1 MDAPTDSSRRY
12 CWECQRRRLECD
24 STRPVCNKCRQAGVV
39 CPGYEDKKPLR
50 WLAPGKVTSRSRK
63 RKTTT
68 TVKTKKTEES
78 AVDLQARINAVLARA
93 VQVTTDLYNGSMIPV
108 IHFRDDVSEAV
119 QSACYCKSTL
129 MPISNNMRIFPVM
142 QPLAHFGPCPYIN
155 PLPLELMSMVSGS
168 VRRAFICLALG
179 HYLHQTRPPK
189 SERVELWC
197 RFHTEKGLS
206 LRGIS
211 EEVGLR
217 RDIRGLD
224 LAVYSIMCLM
234 LIDLSYGCPDNW
246 RVHFLAAMK
255 AVACRGG
262 MKQLHERN
270 VTMQPTLKYFMI
282 LGVLA
287 SSTSPPED
295 YLVTTPELDFLEKV
309 YGKGDYPTVI
319 CPPFLFL
326 IISQI
331 NRLRLQTTQ
340 PPEMHDPDLPSA
352 QDLLSR
358 ILGFNPDEWASLY
371 PESYQELFLLAR
383 IYHAAVA
390 LYCIS
395 ALRSMFPTGFLYNLL
410 MLRAAQADC
419 LFGLLREA
427 LRSPKTMP
435 CLMWPLNV
443 AGVEAATRS
452 LSDRLFVEEAL
463 GELSRGL
470 GTGYPLVAC
479 DAIHRLWDSGKTE
492 WDDCYDRP
500 YAFLS

>member
-1 MDAPTDSSRRY
+1 MQQVPPRRGRVPWLRRQEASEVAP
-12 CWECQRRRLECD
+12 
-24 STRPVCNKCRQAGVV
+24 
-39 CPGYEDKKPLR
+39 PGR
-50 WLAPGKVTSRSRK
+50 VTSRNRT

-68 TVKTKKTEES
+68 TAKAKKPEDS
-78 AVDLQARINAVLARA
+78 NVILQSKITVALKRA
-93 VQVTTDLYNGSMIPV
+93 VQVAADLYAAPMIPV
-108 IHFRDDVSEAV
+108 VHLRDDVSEAV
-119 QSACYCKSTL
+119 QSACYCKSTAY
-129 MPISNNMRIFPVM
+129 M
-142 QPLAHFGPCPYIN
+142 Y
-155 PLPLELMSMVSGS
+155 LPLL
-168 VRRAFICLALG
+168 RLTPTLG

-197 RFHTEKGLS
+197 RFHAEKGLS

-211 EEVGLR
+211 EEVTL
-217 RDIRGLD
+217 DKDLRGLD

-234 LIDLSYGCPDNW
+234 LID
-246 RVHFLAAMK
+246 ATAMK
-255 AVACRGG
+255 AVAHRGG
-262 MKQLHERN
+262 IKQLYERN
-270 VTMQPTLKYFMI
+270 VAMQPTLKYFMI

-309 YGKGDYPTVI
+309 YGKGDYPTVL

-326 IISQI
+326 IVSQI

-340 PPEMHDPDLPSA
+340 PRELHDPDSPSA
-352 QDLLSR
+352 QALLSK
-358 ILGFNPDEWASLY
+358 ILGFNPDEWARLY
-371 PESYQELFLLAR
+371 PDSYQELFLLAR

-395 ALRSMFPTGFLYNLL
+395 ALRSLFPTGFLYNLL

-419 LFGLLREA
+419 LFGLLRVA
-427 LRSPKTMP
+427 IQSPKTQP
-435 CLMWPLNV
+435 CLMWILNV

-463 GELSRGL
+463 DELSRGL
-470 GTGYPLVAC
+470 GTGYPLVARG
-479 DAIHRLWDSGKTE
+479 AIHRLWDSGKTE

>member
-1 MDAPTDSSRRY
+1 MDASTDATRRY

-24 STRPVCNKCRQAGVV
+24 STRPVCNKCRHAGVV

-50 WLAPGKVTSRSRK
+50 WLAPGRVTSRNRK
-63 RKTTT
+63 RKTNT
-68 TVKTKKTEES
+68 TVKAKKPENS
-78 AVDLQARINAVLARA
+78 DVVLQSKITVALKRA
-93 VQVTTDLYNGSMIPV
+93 VQVATDLYAAPMIPV

-119 QSACYCKSTL
+119 QSACYCKSNLILT
-129 MPISNNMRIFPVM
+129 
-142 QPLAHFGPCPYIN
+142 
-155 PLPLELMSMVSGS
+155 
-168 VRRAFICLALG
+168 LG

-197 RFHTEKGLS
+197 RFHAEKGLS

-211 EEVGLR
+211 EEVAL
-217 RDIRGLD
+217 DKDLRGLD

-234 LIDLSYGCPDNW
+234 LIDLSYGCPENW

-255 AVACRGG
+255 AVAYRGG
-262 MKQLHERN
+262 IKQLHERN
-270 VTMQPTLKYFMI
+270 VAMQPTLKYFMI
-282 LGVLA
+282 
-287 SSTSPPED
+287 
-295 YLVTTPELDFLEKV
+295 
-309 YGKGDYPTVI
+309 
-319 CPPFLFL
+319 
-326 IISQI
+326 QI

-340 PPEMHDPDLPSA
+340 PPELHDPDSPSA
-352 QDLLSR
+352 QDLLSK

-371 PESYQELFLLAR
+371 PDSYRELFLLAR

-395 ALRSMFPTGFLYNLL
+395 ALRNLFPTGFLYNLL

-427 LRSPKTMP
+427 IQSPKTQP
-435 CLMWPLNV
+435 CLMWILNV

-463 GELSRGL
+463 DELSRGL
-470 GTGYPLVAC
+470 GTGYPLVARE
-479 DAIHRLWDSGKTE
+479 AIHRLWDSGKTE

>member
-1 MDAPTDSSRRY
+1 MDTPADSTRRY

-50 WLAPGKVTSRSRK
+50 WLAPGKVTSRNRK
-63 RKTTT
+63 RKTP
-68 TVKTKKTEES
+68 VIKEKKKDEDS
-78 AVDLQARINAVLARA
+78 AVSLQAQIDAALERA
-93 VQVTTDLYNGSMIPV
+93 VHMSAELYKGSLIPV
-108 IHFRDDVSEAV
+108 VHLRDDVSEAV
-119 QSACYCKSTL
+119 QSACYCKSNPFLELTT
-129 MPISNNMRIFPVM
+129 P
-142 QPLAHFGPCPYIN
+142 PYIN
-155 PLPLELMSMVSGS
+155 PIPLEIMRLFPGPI
-168 VRRAFICLALG
+168 RRTYICLALG

-189 SERVELWC
+189 AERVELWC

-206 LRGIS
+206 LHDIS
-211 EEVGLR
+211 EEIVLEK
-217 RDIRGLD
+217 DIQGLD
-224 LAVYSIMCLM
+224 QTVISIMCLM
-234 LIDLSYGCPDNW
+234 LVDLSYGSPRNW

-255 AVACRGG
+255 ALACRGG
-262 MKQLHERN
+262 IKKLHARN
-270 VTMQPTLKYFMI
+270 PTMQPTLKYFMI
-282 LGVLA
+282 LGVVA

-309 YGKGDYPTVI
+309 YGKGDYPTVL
-319 CPPFLFL
+319 CPPFLFM

-340 PPEMHDPDLPSA
+340 PPELHEPDSPSP
-352 QDLLSR
+352 QDLLSK
-358 ILGFNPDEWASLY
+358 ILSFDPDAWASLY
-371 PESYQELFLLAR
+371 TESYQQLFLIAR
-383 IYHAAVA
+383 IYHSAVA

-395 ALRSMFPTGFLYNLL
+395 ALRNLFPIGFLYNLL
-410 MLRAAQADC
+410 MLRAAHADC

-427 LRSPKTMP
+427 ILSPQTNL

-463 GELSRGL
+463 DELSRGL

-479 DAIHRLWDSGKTE
+479 SAIQKLWDSGKTE

>member
-1 MDAPTDSSRRY
+1 MDTSAESTRRY

-50 WLAPGKVTSRSRK
+50 WLAPGRVTSRSRK
-63 RKTTT
+63 CKAPAA
-68 TVKTKKTEES
+68 KEKKKKKDEDS
-78 AVDLQARINAVLARA
+78 AVSLQAKIDAAMERA
-93 VQVTTDLYNGSMIPV
+93 VRVPAEMYEGSLVPV
-108 IHFRDDVSEAV
+108 VHLRDDVSEA
-119 QSACYCKSTL
+119 
-129 MPISNNMRIFPVM
+129 
-142 QPLAHFGPCPYIN
+142 PLAHFGPSPYTSPI
-155 PLPLELMSMVSGS
+155 PLEVMRFFTGPI
-168 VRRAFICLALG
+168 RRTYICLALG

-189 SERVELWC
+189 AERVELWY

-211 EEVGLR
+211 EEVVLEKR
-217 RDIRGLD
+217 IQGLD
-224 LAVYSIMCLM
+224 QTVLSIMCLM
-234 LIDLSYGCPDNW
+234 LVDLSYGSPRNW

-255 AVACRGG
+255 ALACRGG
-262 MKQLHERN
+262 IKQLHARN
-270 VTMQPTLKYFMI
+270 PTMQPTLKYFMI
-282 LGVLA
+282 LGVVA

-295 YLVTTPELDFLEKV
+295 YLVTTPELDFLEEV
-309 YGKGDYPTVI
+309 YGKGDYPTVL

-340 PPEMHDPDLPSA
+340 PPEMHDPDSPSP
-352 QDLLSR
+352 QDLLSK
-358 ILGFNPDEWASLY
+358 ILCFNPDAWASLY
-371 PESYQELFLLAR
+371 PESYQQLFLLAR
-383 IYHAAVA
+383 IYHSAVA

-395 ALRSMFPTGFLYNLL
+395 ALRNLFPIGFLYNLL
-410 MLRAAQADC
+410 MLRAAHADC

-427 LRSPKTMP
+427 ILSPQTKL

-463 GELSRGL
+463 DELSRGL
-470 GTGYPLVAC
+470 GTGYPLVARS
-479 DAIHRLWDSGKTE
+479 AIQKLWDSGKTE